1 MPGSGRIHSC
11 QALPKVGDPLLHKV
25 QASPEQRNSE
35 QSTHPPNTQDLTRR
49 LKTPVAPLVQN
60 AAIFEK
66 RVAHHA

>member
-1 MPGSGRIHSC
+1 MAEFIHAKPC
-11 QALPKVGDPLLHKV
+11 LRLGPLLHKV